1 MLLTDLGKKARELLA
16 AVSPQ
21 AGTAPADLTMFLQ
34 RVRFVERGL
43 AVPVKLVILP
53 LLAYLL
59 FFSNWI
65 ADPLPPRD
73 VALQALRNFFLIYVA
88 LSVGG
93 GLIVWGMDE
102 ISPKLLSRVVYT
114 AAILD
119 AAMLGGITLAS
130 GGFDSLLFWVFL
142 GLIVRNAAVI
152 AYSDV
157 QITVNLLVSVI
168 YVVAGTLDIAL
179 ERAEVAGVRSVGLGE
194 LGELNREVEELP
206 PNVMVEALLL
216 RVLLLVLMTACSYG
230 VQVLLDRQRQK
241 EMEANEFAIKQEQL
255 EAAGRLAAEIAH
267 QLKNPLGIINNA
279 AYNLQRTVKE
289 GKTITQQIAIIREEV
304 DRSDRIIT
312 ELMGYAKLAEGRVER
327 IAIPQLLDEA
337 LNEVFPPAAKFETQ
351 VVRHYDLG
359 LPALLGAKVHFME
372 IFRNLFTNA
381 REAMDGKGTLTVG
394 ARGGADLNIEV
405 TVADSGPG
413 IPAENLEKVFEPY
426 FTTKEKGSGLGLAI
440 VKHNAEMHGGRA
452 TVTSELG
459 RGTCFTIILPARSLF
474 RIRK

>member
-1 MLLTDLGKKARELLA
+1 MLLTDLGKKVRELLA

-21 AGTAPADLTMFLQ
+21 AGTAPVDLTMFLQ

-43 AVPVKLVILP
+43 AVPVKLVIIP

-168 YVVAGTLDIAL
+168 YVMAGTLDIAL
-179 ERAEVAGVRSVGLGE
+179 ERAEIAGVRSVG

-241 EMEANEFAIKQEQL
+241 EMEAHEFAIKQEQL
-255 EAAGRLAAEIAH
+255 ESAGRLAAEIAH

-279 AYNLQRTVKE
+279 AFTLQRTVKE

-327 IAIPQLLDEA
+327 ITIPQLLDEA

-351 VVRHYDLG
+351 IVRHYDLG

-381 REAMDGKGTLTVG
+381 REAMDGKGTLQVE

-405 TVADSGPG
+405 TVADTGPG
-413 IPAENLEKVFEPY
+413 IPPENLEKIFEPY

-440 VKHNAEMHGGRA
+440 VKHNAEIYGGKV
-452 TVTSELG
+452 TVTSEPG
-459 RGTCFTIILPARSLF
+459 RGTRFVILLPARSLF

>member
-1 MLLTDLGKKARELLA
+1 MLLIQLGRKFRELLA
-16 AVSPQ
+16 AVSNLTE
-21 AGTAPADLTMFLQ
+21 TAPPDPAVFLE
-34 RVRFVERGL
+34 RVRFMERGVAL
-43 AVPVKLVILP
+43 PVKMLVIP

-73 VALQALRNFFLIYVA
+73 VALQALRNFFLIYFA

-93 GLIVWGMDE
+93 GLIIWGMKDV
-102 ISPKLLSRVVYT
+102 SPRLLSRVVYT
-114 AAILD
+114 TAILD

-130 GGFDSLLFWVFL
+130 GGFDSLLFWIFL

-168 YVVAGTLDIAL
+168 YVVAGILDVAL
-179 ERAEVAGVRSVGLGE
+179 ERAELAGVRSVGLAE
-194 LGELNREVEELP
+194 LVKEPDELP
-206 PNVMVEALLL
+206 PNLIAEGLLM

-241 EMEANEFAIKQEQL
+241 ELEAQEFNIKQEQL

-267 QLKNPLGIINNA
+267 QLKNPLAIINNA
-279 AYNLQRTVKE
+279 AFNLQRTVKE

-327 IAIPQLLDEA
+327 IAVAQLLDEA
-337 LNEVFPPAAKFETQ
+337 INEVFPPAAKFETQ
-351 VVRHYDLG
+351 VERRYDLN
-359 LPALLGAKVHFME
+359 LPALLGAKLHFME
-372 IFRNLFTNA
+372 VFRNLLTNA
-381 REAMDGKGTLTVG
+381 REAMAGKGQVVVE
-394 ARGGADLNIEV
+394 ARSGQDLGVVVSV
-405 TVADSGPG
+405 TDTGPG
-413 IPAENLEKVFEPY
+413 IPASELDKVFEPY

-440 VKHNAEMHGGRA
+440 VRHNTEIYGGRV
-452 TVTSELG
+452 TVESQPGHT
-459 RGTCFTIILPARSLF
+459 RFTVSLPARSLF

>member
-1 MLLTDLGKKARELLA
+1 MALTDLGKKARELLA
-16 AVSPQ
+16 AVSPW
-21 AGTAPADLTMFLQ
+21 GETAPADFAIFLQ

-43 AVPVKLVILP
+43 AIPVKVVIIP

-59 FFSNWI
+59 FVSNWI

-73 VALQALRNFFLIYVA
+73 VALQALRNFFLMYFA

-114 AAILD
+114 TTILD

-168 YVVAGTLDIAL
+168 YVVAGTLDLAL
-179 ERAEVAGVRSVGLGE
+179 ERAELSGVRSVGLGE
-194 LGELNREVEELP
+194 LNHEGDDLP
-206 PNVMVEALLL
+206 ANLMVEGLLL
-216 RVLLLVLMTACSYG
+216 RVLLLLLMTACSYG
-230 VQVLLDRQRQK
+230 VQMLLDRQRQK
-241 EMEANEFAIKQEQL
+241 EMEAREFAIKQEQL

-279 AYNLQRTVKE
+279 AFTLQRTVRE

-327 IAIPQLLDEA
+327 IVIGQLLDEA
-337 LNEVFPPAAKFETQ
+337 LTEVFPPAARFETRIQ
-351 VVRHYDLG
+351 RNYELS

-381 REAMDGKGTLTVG
+381 REAMDGKGTLTVE
-394 ARGGADLNIEV
+394 ARTGPDMNVEITV
-405 TVADSGPG
+405 TDTGPG
-413 IPAENLEKVFEPY
+413 IPPENLDRILEPY

-440 VKHNAEMHGGRA
+440 VKHNAEIYGGRLSVVSEPGNGTRF
-452 TVTSELG
+452 TV
-459 RGTCFTIILPARSLF
+459 ILPARSLF

>member
-1 MLLTDLGKKARELLA
+1 VLLTHLGRKFRELLT
-16 AVSPQ
+16 AVSHL
-21 AGTAPADLTMFLQ
+21 AGTAPPEPAIFLQ
-34 RVRFVERGL
+34 RVRFMERGVTL
-43 AVPVKLVILP
+43 PVKMVILP

-65 ADPLPPRD
+65 GDPLPPRD
-73 VALQALRNFFLIYVA
+73 VALQTLRNFYLIYFA

-102 ISPKLLSRVVYT
+102 VSSRLLSRVVYT
-114 AAILD
+114 VAILD

-168 YVVAGTLDIAL
+168 YVVAGILDVAL
-179 ERAEVAGVRSVGLGE
+179 ERAELAGVRSVGLVD
-194 LGELNREVEELP
+194 LAKDTDELP
-206 PNVMVEALLL
+206 SGLMAEGLLM

-230 VQVLLDRQRQK
+230 VQVLLDRQRQT
-241 EMEANEFAIKQEQL
+241 EVESREFAIKQEQL

-279 AYNLQRTVKE
+279 AFNLQRTVKE

-304 DRSDRIIT
+304 ERSDRIIT

-327 IAIPQLLDEA
+327 IAVAQLLEEA
-337 LNEVFPPAAKFETQ
+337 IREVFPPAAKFETQ
-351 VVRHYDLG
+351 VDCRCELN

-372 IFRNLFTNA
+372 IFRNLLTNA
-381 REAMDGKGTLTVG
+381 REAMGGKGRVTVE
-394 ARGGADLNIEV
+394 ARTGADLSVEV
-405 TVADSGPG
+405 MVTDTGPG
-413 IPAENLEKVFEPY
+413 IPPEQVDKIFEPY

-440 VKHNAEMHGGRA
+440 VKHNAEIYGGKVAVESVLGQGTRF
-452 TVTSELG
+452 TVS
-459 RGTCFTIILPARSLF
+459 LPARSLF
-474 RIRK
+474 RLRK

>member
-1 MLLTDLGKKARELLA
+1 M
-16 AVSPQ
+16 
-21 AGTAPADLTMFLQ
+21 
-34 RVRFVERGL
+34 ERGVAL
-43 AVPVKLVILP
+43 PVKILIVP

-73 VALQALRNFFLIYVA
+73 VALQALRNFFLIYFA

-93 GLIVWGMDE
+93 GLIVWGMKDV
-102 ISPKLLSRVVYT
+102 SVRLLSRVVYT
-114 AAILD
+114 TAILD

-130 GGFDSLLFWVFL
+130 GGFDSLLFWIFL

-168 YVVAGTLDIAL
+168 YVVAGILDVAL
-179 ERAEVAGVRSVGLGE
+179 ERAEIAGVRSVGLVDLVKE
-194 LGELNREVEELP
+194 PDELP
-206 PNVMVEALLL
+206 PNLMAEGLIM
-216 RVLLLVLMTACSYG
+216 RVLLLLLMTACSYG

-241 EMEANEFAIKQEQL
+241 EAEAQEFEIKQEQL

-279 AYNLQRTVKE
+279 AFNLQRTVKE

-327 IAIPQLLDEA
+327 IAMAQLLDEA
-337 LNEVFPPAAKFETQ
+337 INEVFPPAAKFETE
-351 VVRHYDLG
+351 VVRNYEMN
-359 LPALLGAKVHFME
+359 LPVLLGAKLHFME
-372 IFRNLFTNA
+372 IFRNLLTNA
-381 REAMDGKGTLTVG
+381 REAMAGKGRVVME
-394 ARGGADLNIEV
+394 ARARPDLSVEV
-405 TVADSGPG
+405 VVSDTGPG
-413 IPAENLEKVFEPY
+413 IPPDQLAKIFEPY

-440 VKHNAEMHGGRA
+440 VKHNAEIYGGK
-452 TVTSELG
+452 VVVESELG
-459 RGTCFTIILPARSLF
+459 HGTRFTVSLPARSVF
-474 RIRK
+474 RLRK